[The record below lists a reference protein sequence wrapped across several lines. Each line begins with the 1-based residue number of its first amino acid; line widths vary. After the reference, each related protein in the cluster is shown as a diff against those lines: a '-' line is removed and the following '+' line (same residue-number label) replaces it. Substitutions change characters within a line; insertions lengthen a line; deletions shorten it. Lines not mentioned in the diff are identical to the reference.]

1 MTETVLALDT
11 CTPVLSV
18 AVAGPDARASMEID
32 AGHGM
37 GEVLAPTVQRVLA
50 DAGVDRDRLSAV
62 AVGCGPAPYTSLRV
76 GIMFAKAVGWA
87 LGIPVVG
94 ACSLDVIAR
103 AVPVGEPFGV
113 ATDAR
118 RREVYW
124 ASYDARG
131 CRLRGPLVGAPATV
145 VEACG
150 RWYGPGFV
158 RHPVGLDPLS
168 ERGPDALRLADWLL
182 AEGWQ
187 AIDPEAPVR
196 VGDRVDRILPA
207 ALAPADGDGSE
218 VAGVPQDFF
227 EPAPL
232 YLRRPD
238 AQEPS
243 WRP

>member
-18 AVAGPDARASMEID
+18 AVAGPGARASMEVD

-37 GEVLAPTVQRVLA
+37 GEMLAPTVQRVLA
-50 DAGVDRDRLSAV
+50 DAGVERDRLSAV

-87 LGIPVVG
+87 LGIPVLG

-124 ASYDARG
+124 ASYNVQGR
-131 CRLRGPLVGAPATV
+131 RLRGPLVGTPATV
-145 VEACG
+145 AAECD
-150 RWYGPGFV
+150 RWYGPGFSQ
-158 RHPVGLDPLS
+158 HPAGLDPQS
-168 ERGPDALRLADWLL
+168 DTGPDALGLADWVL

-187 AIDPEAPVR
+187 AFGPETHLR
-196 VGDRVDRILPA
+196 LGDRADATVPA
-207 ALAPADGDGSE
+207 TLAPADGDGSE

-227 EPAPL
+227 EPVPL